1 MMQRRL
7 LYGVMIVASAAM
19 LMFVAGYVLWR
30 LGLAMLTGIVYFVAG
45 KLMLLVLV
53 ALVLLGLAAAID
65 AVRKDVGAYFN
76 REAMAMRRLASLLVR
91 RNDSRGQLRQQ
102 SRQLRYWAQVRQRRL
117 LAANNRKHL
126 RALFKA
132 VDGELRAAKS
142 QLPPRSYRELR
153 KALRG
158 CLGREDVEAML
169 ALRQQLPC
177 R

>member
-7 LYGVMIVASAAM
+7 LYGVMAIASVAM

-45 KLMLLVLV
+45 KLMLLVLA

-65 AVRKDVGAYFN
+65 AVRQDVGAYFD
-76 REAMAMRRLASLLVR
+76 REAMALRRLLSLFAR
-91 RNDSRGQLRQQ
+91 RNDERRQFQ
-102 SRQLRYWAQVRQRRL
+102 QQATQLRYWAQVRRRRL
-117 LAANNRKHL
+117 LAANNRKHV

-132 VDGELRAAKS
+132 VDGELRAAKP
-142 QLPPRSYRELR
+142 QLPPRSYQQLR

-158 CLGREDVEAML
+158 SLKREDVEAIL
-169 ALRQQLPC
+169 ALRRQLPC